1 MIQTLKDRRMK
12 DFENVM
18 NTMEEQLAAEEERK
32 LAAVEKTA
40 DNHMNFLQRL
50 EEQSE
55 FNNYQHRAK
64 FDKVAEKTNDTKE
77 RQNLIKDTKARN
89 LRIKMNKTARKHEG

>member
-1 MIQTLKDRRMK
+1 MIQTLKDRRKK
-12 DFENVM
+12 DFESVM

-50 EEQSE
+50 EEQ
-55 FNNYQHRAK
+55 
-64 FDKVAEKTNDTKE
+64 
-77 RQNLIKDTKARN
+77 
-89 LRIKMNKTARKHEG
+89 